1 MDDLTHSRGSNF
13 ITCNTVHLDDATIYY
28 EIYGAGQPLLLL
40 HGNNQSISAFA
51 NQIGALAGQY
61 NVIAADTRGHGN
73 STDEST
79 GPLTYEMFAA
89 DTVRLLDHLNLKNA
103 DILGWSDG
111 GITGLIMA
119 RKYPEYVNKLAV
131 MGANLFPGGLKDIVF
146 KDTQESIDDLSI
158 ESDEQVAIKKRI
170 YELVLNE
177 PRLTFDELQQI
188 KSPVLVMA
196 GENDIVLE
204 NHTRQIAENIPNAR
218 LKIFNSASH
227 FAPRYKS
234 DEFNREVLAF
244 FNV

>member
-1 MDDLTHSRGSNF
+1 MNSTYPYGDDPGSGKTF
-13 ITCNTVHLDDATIYY
+13 ALDDAAIYY
-28 EIYGAGQPLLLL
+28 ETYGTGQPLLLL
-40 HGNNQSISAFA
+40 HGNNQSIAAFS
-51 NQIGALAGQY
+51 NQIGVLAGQHQ
-61 NVIAADTRGHGN
+61 VIAVDTRGHGN

-89 DTVRLLDHLNLKNA
+89 DVVGLLDHLNFRNVN
-103 DILGWSDG
+103 ILGWSDG

-119 RKYPEYVNKLAV
+119 TRHPGYVNRLAV
-131 MGANLFPGGLKDIVF
+131 MGANLFPEGLKNIVF
-146 KDTQESIDDLSI
+146 ADTKESIEELSI
-158 ESDEQVAIKKRI
+158 LNDRESVNKKRI

-177 PRLTFDELQQI
+177 PRLTFDELKQI
-188 KSPVLVMA
+188 TAPVLVMA

-227 FAPRYKS
+227 FAPRYKA

-244 FNV
+244 FN